1 MVLETFCV
9 CVCVDLSGICRAI
22 SDRPATLAALT
33 KWIIWPLSLHLF
45 PFSNVRWL
53 IAERADLEHLP
64 DVLTP
69 PPRIAAF
76 QVLAETIISA
86 LVVHSA
92 AA

>member
-1 MVLETFCV
+1 M
-9 CVCVDLSGICRAI
+9 
-22 SDRPATLAALT
+22 ALT

-45 PFSNVRWL
+45 PFLNVRWL
-53 IAERADLEHLP
+53 IAERAESEYLP

-69 PPRIAAF
+69 QITAF
-76 QVLAETIISA
+76 QLLAETIISA